1 MISWNISQCLIR
13 KSGKVMLVSVH
24 LFVSYL
30 TIFIYV
36 IFNDAV
42 RSSEYLKSNARIILM
57 NNKFKIVHKEV
68 VLA

>member
-13 KSGKVMLVSVH
+13 KSGKVMLVSVR